1 MINYEILTPV
11 ELDKNKTCIYE
22 LWDRENQSMTK
33 CGEKAYGKAG
43 LSLQKCLC
51 EDYYLFSKTM
61 IR

>member
-1 MINYEILTPV
+1 MTNYEKLTPV

-22 LWDRENQSMTK
+22 IWDREAGSMIK

-51 EDYYLFSKTM
+51 KEHYDHARVM
-61 IR
+61 IK